1 MTLDTRLND
10 MNLDIKS
17 MNVYVPAKDFELS
30 KRFYTALGFTLTEAW
45 GGSCDCRLGNSLFR
59 LQKYYVEDWANNFML
74 QFEVDDV
81 NAWYEHVK
89 PIIDSG
95 DFGDAR
101 VMLPEAVTEDT
112 IITHVV
118 DPSGVLLIFIQ

>member
-1 MTLDTRLND
+1 MTLE
-10 MNLDIKS
+10 IKS

-30 KRFYTALGFTLTEAW
+30 KRFYAALGFTLTEAW
-45 GGSCDCRLGNSLFR
+45 GGNFDCRLGNSLFR
-59 LQKYYVEDWANNFML
+59 LQNYYVEGWANNFML
-74 QFEVDDV
+74 QFQVDDA
-81 NAWYEHVK
+81 NAWYEHAK
-89 PIIDSG
+89 AIIDDG
-95 DFGDAR
+95 EFGDAR